1 MEGFLL
7 KWTNYMTGWQ
17 QRWFT
22 LKDGILSY
30 YRSQEEVNSGCKGSL
45 RLSSCDL
52 IVHTTDPRRFDL
64 LLGEQR
70 FYLRALSRGDRQRWV
85 VAIGCCKAG
94 VNVAESEDFRI
105 TESNTQAITTRQS
118 ELRLYHN
125 LIVQQIKDLQGNLKE
140 GVVPNIARIDE
151 ITGTLNAACS
161 TFLATIDDLMSL
173 IQPTN
178 SPLSGSNV
186 AQSADDPISGFP
198 SPQPF
203 VRGVLGPPSAGHS
216 PMSWKTD
223 SALHTWFPTDRAGFM
238 AVGAMNNPSVNPS
251 LYRSNRPNRLHKTF
265 FSTMEFSF
273 VDLRP
278 NMSAQLDQ
286 SNNQLP
292 GDFLSAL
299 DFAKACRSLFRI
311 FDRISDFSARDA
323 MIGRTFTTLQQVQAD
338 LLGNLERLEMA
349 IQVYSSQTSA
359 RNQNGHEQPPCET
372 PDSSTNYSSTISIG
386 TLLRNDMKNDRTAD
400 AASFYKAILWLSRS
414 LNFVREFLHLLF
426 TLPPPSPDDVTDG
439 RGAVPDDS
447 LSVAATEAYSRCL
460 RSFHQWSLRGV
471 AMIVI
476 KSLPTRSQFLR
487 LLLQDD
493 LNSDSPSQALPS
505 GNSAIPVDFTTQPEP
520 YVQLEKDAR
529 HYSDAL
535 GRTLTLIEGLFAYL
549 DLERIF
555 TGSETY

>member
-1 MEGFLL
+1 MHGEKGPENIMRIDAKKDLRIWVSSNLSFSLHHEKSAQKAFAILRMIRCTFSRITCMQFQILYGAYVRPLL
-7 KWTNYMTGWQ
+7 EYANQVVYSGLTKDVTLIERV
-17 QRWFT
+17 QRAST
-22 LKDGILSY
+22 RMVAGLKSVEYETRLAMLDLFPLE
-30 YRSQEEVNSGCKGSL
+30 YRRL
-45 RLSSCDL
+45 RGDL
-52 IVHTTDPRRFDL
+52 ILTHALFEQSLANRTISQLKVPGFPHT
-64 LLGEQR
+64 
-70 FYLRALSRGDRQRWV
+70 A
-85 VAIGCCKAG
+85 
-94 VNVAESEDFRI
+94 N
-105 TESNTQAITTRQS
+105 ESNTQAITTRQS

-125 LIVQQIKDLQGNLKE
+125 LIVQQIKDLQGHLKV
-140 GVVPNIARIDE
+140 GVVPNMARIDE
-151 ITGTLNAACS
+151 ITGTLNAACT

-178 SPLSGSNV
+178 APLSGSKV
-186 AQSADDPISGFP
+186 AQSADDPLSGFP
-198 SPQPF
+198 SPQSF
-203 VRGVLGPPSAGHS
+203 VRGSVVGPPSAGHS
-216 PMSWKTD
+216 PVSW
-223 SALHTWFPTDRAGFM
+223 
-238 AVGAMNNPSVNPS
+238 N
-251 LYRSNRPNRLHKTF
+251 
-265 FSTMEFSF
+265 F

-286 SNNQLP
+286 SNSQLP

-311 FDRISDFSARDA
+311 FDRISDFSATDA
-323 MIGRTFTTLQQVQAD
+323 MIGRTFAALQQVQAD

-349 IQVYSSQTSA
+349 IQVYTSQRSA
-359 RNQNGHEQPPCET
+359 RDQNGHDQPPCEP
-372 PDSSTNYSSTISIG
+372 PDSSTISIG
-386 TLLRNDMKNDRTAD
+386 TLLRNDLKNDRTAD

-426 TLPPPSPDDVTDG
+426 TLPPPSPDDVADR
-439 RGAVPDDS
+439 RGAVQDDS

-493 LNSDSPSQALPS
+493 LNSDSPSQALAS
-505 GNSAIPVDFTTQPEP
+505 GNSTIPVDFTTQPEL

>member
-1 MEGFLL
+1 
-7 KWTNYMTGWQ
+7 
-17 QRWFT
+17 
-22 LKDGILSY
+22 
-30 YRSQEEVNSGCKGSL
+30 
-45 RLSSCDL
+45 
-52 IVHTTDPRRFDL
+52 
-64 LLGEQR
+64 
-70 FYLRALSRGDRQRWV
+70 
-85 VAIGCCKAG
+85 
-94 VNVAESEDFRI
+94 
-105 TESNTQAITTRQS
+105 SNTQAITTRQS

-125 LIVQQIKDLQGNLKE
+125 LIVQQIKDLQGHLKV
-140 GVVPNIARIDE
+140 GVVPNMARIDE
-151 ITGTLNAACS
+151 ITGTLNAACT

-178 SPLSGSNV
+178 APLSGSKV
-186 AQSADDPISGFP
+186 AQSADDPLSGFP
-198 SPQPF
+198 SPQSF
-203 VRGVLGPPSAGHS
+203 VRGSVVGPPSAGHS
-216 PMSWKTD
+216 PVSWKTD
-223 SALHTWFPTDRAGFM
+223 SALHTWFPTDRAGLT
-238 AVGAMNNPSVNPS
+238 AVGTMNSPSVNPS
-251 LYRSNRPNRLHKTF
+251 LYRSNRSNRLHKTF
-265 FSTMEFSF
+265 FSTMKFSF

-286 SNNQLP
+286 SNSQLP

-311 FDRISDFSARDA
+311 FDRISDFSATDA
-323 MIGRTFTTLQQVQAD
+323 MIGRTFAALQQVQAD

-349 IQVYSSQTSA
+349 IQVYTSQRSA
-359 RNQNGHEQPPCET
+359 RDQNGHDQPPCEP
-372 PDSSTNYSSTISIG
+372 PDSSTISIG
-386 TLLRNDMKNDRTAD
+386 TLLRNDLKNDRTAD

-426 TLPPPSPDDVTDG
+426 TLPPPSPDDVADR
-439 RGAVPDDS
+439 RGAVQDDS

-493 LNSDSPSQALPS
+493 LNSDSPSQALAS
-505 GNSAIPVDFTTQPEP
+505 GNSTIPVDFTTQPEL

-535 GRTLTLIEGLFAYL
+535 GRTLTLIE
-549 DLERIF
+549 
-555 TGSETY
+555 